1 MPLYFAYGSNMSLRQ
16 MQRRC
21 PTAQRVGIGL
31 LANHVLAFTRFSQGR
46 RCGVADV
53 LPHPS
58 QEVWGVLFEVNSS
71 DLRSLDASEGFHGA
85 GQVNA
90 YDRSEITVLREGDP
104 AQPVRAEL
112 YVVQEKSPESLR
124 PNQDYQALLVEGAT
138 ENGLPESYCTMLR
151 QLEVM

>member
-1 MPLYFAYGSNMSLRQ
+1 MPLYFAYGSNLALRQ

-21 PTAQRVGIGL
+21 PAAQRVGIGML
-31 LANHVLAFTRFSQGR
+31 TNHALAFTRFSQKR

-58 QEVWGVLFEVNSS
+58 QEVWGVLFEVNAT
-71 DLRSLDASEGFHGA
+71 DLRSLDASEGFHGT

-90 YDRSEITVLREGDP
+90 YDRIEVTVLQDGDP

-112 YVVQEKSPESLR
+112 YVVQEKSPEVLH
-124 PNQDYQALLVEGAT
+124 PNREYLTLLVDGAT

>member
-16 MQRRC
+16 MRKRC
-21 PTAQRVGIGL
+21 PAAQRVGIGM
-31 LANHVLAFTRFSQGR
+31 LANHVLAFTRFAQGR

-58 QEVWGVLFEVNSS
+58 QDVWGVLFEVNST

-85 GQVNA
+85 GLENA

-112 YVVQEKSPESLR
+112 YVVQEKSAESLR

>member
-1 MPLYFAYGSNMSLRQ
+1 MPLYFAYGSNMCLRQ
-16 MQRRC
+16 MQKRC
-21 PTAQRVGIGL
+21 PAAQRVGTGM
-31 LANHVLAFTRFSQGR
+31 LANHVLAFTRFAQGR

-58 QEVWGVLFEVNSS
+58 QEVWGVLFEVNST
-71 DLRSLDASEGFHGA
+71 DLRSLDVSEGFHGA

-90 YDRSEITVLREGDP
+90 YDRIKIMVLREGDP
-104 AQPVRAEL
+104 AEPVRAEL
-112 YVVQEKSPESLR
+112 YVVQEKNPEILR
-124 PNQDYQALLVEGAT
+124 PNREYQALLVEGAT